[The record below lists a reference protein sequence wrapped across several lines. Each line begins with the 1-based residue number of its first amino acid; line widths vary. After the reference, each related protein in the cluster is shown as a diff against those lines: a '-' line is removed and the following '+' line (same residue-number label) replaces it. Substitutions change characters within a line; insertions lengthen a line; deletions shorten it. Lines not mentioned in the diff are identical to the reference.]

1 MGRRGLRVAAGPA
14 KRGKGGRA
22 CPCRRS
28 DPTAPPANA
37 KSRGGLSL
45 RSFDSSRTEMARFAR
60 VVFRYAHVDLRC
72 AGRGASVENFTVLV
86 PASLWLS
93 KLPPLPARGRARLRG
108 LPVASTIAPGLGRA
122 RGLPVARQTREDLQR
137 QDRVGSRARC
147 YFPLRAGYDWR
158 TPPDGLCRGALW
170 CPPDYDPTGPPA
182 QELIRS
188 VRRMSQPMLPRPR
201 TTGCYVQSRKGRLPP
216 AQHRRR
222 DRT

>member
-14 KRGKGGRA
+14 KRGKGGSA

-45 RSFDSSRTEMARFAR
+45 RSFDSSRTELARYAR
-60 VVFRYAHVDLRC
+60 VVFRYAHVELRC
-72 AGRGASVENFTVLV
+72 AGRGMSLASAPLRYTGRQTHA
-86 PASLWLS
+86 PASAGRSKTSRFAVSQGKRQSLGSAAPSCLPSNSRRLAAAGPSWL
-93 KLPPLPARGRARLRG
+93 ARSLLFSATRRLR
-108 LPVASTIAPGLGRA
+108 LADTPG
-122 RGLPVARQTREDLQR
+122 
-137 QDRVGSRARC
+137 
-147 YFPLRAGYDWR
+147 
-158 TPPDGLCRGALW
+158 GLCRGALW

-222 DRT
+222 DRI